1 MRLSIP
7 HAKKGI
13 ILADIGEGGAA
24 CAVATDEKS
33 GPLHV
38 HALARTVPPLEER
51 PAGDSITRL
60 AQSLAE
66 SALQASKAHAERG
79 APHPSEIIAVV
90 HAPWIRSRTIAVERT
105 FPEETAITDTLIG
118 DMAKEALTKDPALVR
133 EDMCEGSVVHIE
145 LNGYPTRT
153 PHGKR
158 AHQVK
163 VVSLISEMQRAYR
176 EELEHALR
184 QAFPEIPLRWR
195 SHARALTSAVREHDD
210 TSRNAVIFDVSDD
223 GSSISVIRKHILTE
237 QQHISDGVHS
247 LLALLAP
254 GGSREEILSILA
266 MRERGTCDSVQCETI
281 QAALTAAEPAIT
293 KRFGEALGEMAA
305 QRRLPNDAYL
315 IIHRD
320 LAAWFAQFIAR
331 IDFAQFTL
339 SSKPF
344 MVKTLSA
351 DDLGAHAAFLSPIIP
366 DLGIALAAALV
377 HSERRS

>member
-1 MRLSIP
+1 MRFSLPHSKGSIV
-7 HAKKGI
+7 
-13 ILADIGEGGAA
+13 LADIGAGGAA
-24 CAVATDEKS
+24 CAIAEEANGPFQIRTFARAT
-33 GPLHV
+33 
-38 HALARTVPPLEER
+38 PPLEER
-51 PAGDSITRL
+51 PEGESITRL

-66 SALQASKAHAERG
+66 SALQTSKAHAG
-79 APHPSEIIAVV
+79 TGVSHPSEIIAVI
-90 HAPWIRSRTIAVERT
+90 HAPWIRSRTIAVERS
-105 FPEETAITDTLIG
+105 FSEETAITDALIG
-118 DMAKEALTKDPALVR
+118 EMAKEALTKDATLVR
-133 EDMCEGSVVHIE
+133 EDICEGSVVHIE
-145 LNGYPTRT
+145 LNGYPTRS
-153 PHGKR
+153 PAGKR

-163 VVSLISEMQRAYR
+163 VVSLVSEMQRAHR

-195 SHARALTSAVREHDD
+195 SHARALTSAVREHDTD
-210 TSRNAVIFDVSDD
+210 SRNAVIFDVSDD
-223 GSSISVIRKHILTE
+223 GSSISVIRKHVLTE
-237 QQHISDGVHS
+237 QKHIPDGVHA
-247 LLALLAP
+247 LLAVIAP
-254 GGSREEILSILA
+254 GGSREEILSVLA
-266 MRERGTCDSVQCETI
+266 MRERGVCDTAQCETI
-281 QAALTAAEPAIT
+281 QTALTAAEPSIT

-344 MVKTLSA
+344 VVKTLTA
-351 DDLGAHAAFLSPIIP
+351 DDLVSYAAFRAPLVP